1 MQPYTAKIRGHDMV
15 IDASMMHRPALHVPA
30 GDLGPASLPIKL
42 LQGAVRL
49 LFGLLFRVRIEGR
62 QFIPRHPVIICFNH
76 LGWTEGFLILLYF
89 PVEPRIYGIGH
100 QYVSELSG
108 FRHWFMDKIQVMIP
122 MDVAQPGRALRQCE
136 EVLRRGGSLL
146 ISPEGCLGTREGDL
160 LPLQPGAAHASI
172 TTGVPLLPVGITG
185 SKELWLRRTLT
196 IRIGPPIDPAAFS
209 GLKRARVQ
217 AMTAA
222 LDRAL
227 RALLPGDHEH
237 PRVKLLGR
245 RLTELF

>member
-62 QFIPRHPVIICFNH
+62 QYIPRHPVIICFNH

-122 MDVAQPGRALRQCE
+122 MDVAQPDPSDGQRHLQLDGVAAGNVR
-136 EVLRRGGSLL
+136 
-146 ISPEGCLGTREGDL
+146 
-160 LPLQPGAAHASI
+160 QPGPEA
-172 TTGVPLLPVGITG
+172 GQPR
-185 SKELWLRRTLT
+185 LRVR
-196 IRIGPPIDPAAFS
+196 
-209 GLKRARVQ
+209 
-217 AMTAA
+217 
-222 LDRAL
+222 
-227 RALLPGDHEH
+227 
-237 PRVKLLGR
+237 
-245 RLTELF
+245 